1 MNIKENIISKIL
13 KQIKKTELWNSKE
26 EFNMSSKKNISYD
39 SINGNLIIYI
49 YNNKKN
55 IPISYEALRYF
66 EIITMIIN
74 KSNINHETNIC
85 WNKDSVDYIQLI
97 INKEN
102 YKKLEEL
109 SKGAFN

>member
-49 YNNKKN
+49 YNNKKT
-55 IPISYEALRYF
+55 Y
-66 EIITMIIN
+66 
-74 KSNINHETNIC
+74 
-85 WNKDSVDYIQLI
+85 Q
-97 INKEN
+97 
-102 YKKLEEL
+102 
-109 SKGAFN
+109 